1 VAGAPGQTRYVARAT
16 RADAVSALI
25 GYRETLPPDDT
36 TGALVAVAVTMAAGE
51 LGIPRPTIRYFDE
64 DHRNYVP
71 GWTRPAFYDALL
83 EAGRL
88 LGICSAGGGTVHV
101 SDRLRQSAAIEV
113 AAHEVRHVYQ
123 KHRPL
128 MFDGV
133 DTELDADLYA
143 KRFVDKFNKRGR

>member
-1 VAGAPGQTRYVARAT
+1 
-16 RADAVSALI
+16 VSALV
-25 GYRETLPPDDT
+25 GYRETVPPDPV
-36 TGALVAVAVTMAAGE
+36 TGALVAVAVTMAAVE
-51 LGIPRPTIRYFDE
+51 LGVPRPTIRYFDE
-64 DHRNYVP
+64 DHRNHVP
-71 GWTRPAFYDALL
+71 GSTRPAFYDALL
-83 EAGRL
+83 AAGRL

-133 DTELDADLYA
+133 DIELDAELYA
-143 KRFVDKFNKRGR
+143 RKFVERFYRGRR